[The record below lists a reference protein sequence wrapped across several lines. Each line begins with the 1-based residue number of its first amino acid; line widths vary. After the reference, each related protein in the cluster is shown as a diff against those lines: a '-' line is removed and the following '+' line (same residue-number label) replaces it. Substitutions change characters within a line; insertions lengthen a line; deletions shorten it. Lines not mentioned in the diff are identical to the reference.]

1 MSHLGWQYFP
11 FIRKSCNM
19 YYVIL
24 IGFFVAT
31 EMVRLLIPAVCPMLM
46 NHQGIQTLLNHV
58 DVYGYNPVKKDKNV
72 D

>member
-1 MSHLGWQYFP
+1 
-11 FIRKSCNM
+11 M

-31 EMVRLLIPAVCPMLM
+31 EMVRLSVPTVCPMLM